1 MPTNIGPVI
10 GIDGEKEYRKQINQI
25 IQQAK
30 TLDAEMKAVT
40 SSFDSQND
48 IQKKLT
54 AQSESLTKQIENQ
67 EKRIDLLQQ
76 MTDKA
81 AQKYGE
87 ADTRTL
93 KWRQAVADATTTLN
107 KMKSELSQVN
117 QELEENASASGTSH
131 LDRLTGAIQDQERE
145 LEGLKT
151 AYQEAVLAKGR
162 DSQEAQDAARK
173 IQALSAD
180 LKENKM
186 DMQQLALEAD
196 ALSGELDDAG
206 NSAKSF
212 QDKMDAAFSTVDK
225 IGTGLSVGV
234 TAPLVALGTAGVKT
248 YLDLD
253 DAASRLV
260 RQTGAATEET
270 EKYRDILE
278 EVYKGGYGES
288 YEDIANSMAT
298 VRQNLG
304 EIDDLDLRILTE
316 DALTLRDTFEYD
328 VTESTRAAKAM
339 MDNFGIS
346 AEDAFNYIVT
356 GSQNGLNYSG
366 ELLDSISEYS
376 VQFAKVG
383 MDADDMFNIFAEG
396 YETGA
401 WNIDKVGDAIK
412 EFSNLVLGGSEST
425 INALKNMGL
434 NVGRVQA
441 DVAAGGEKARDA
453 FFEVV
458 TAIAETEDPFRQATE
473 GTAIFGTMWEDLGP
487 EVVTQLANISDET
500 YDAEGAMDA
509 LNDSMSDAQKAE
521 KNMREAQSALSDIGE
536 SVVEIGL
543 PALESLSGILSDV
556 ADWFD
561 SLDDGGKNMVLTLGG
576 IAVAA
581 GPTVKAIGK
590 IGSAVSGAKK
600 FLDSFK
606 TSTDA
611 ASGAMEAI
619 DAASEGASGK
629 VTNFGSVLTTVGGAA
644 GIVGIATGALLGLG
658 AALDEAWKN
667 DQIDRW
673 SNFASGAQTFVE
685 AMQNADASLEG
696 FDSTLFASAEKQQA
710 LADNMQTIQTR
721 ITEICQTA
729 SSERRGYT
737 QGEVTELE
745 NLFTQ
750 LSETTEQTYSMYT
763 AQIQAIETQAVD
775 AAGQA
780 GQVGINEYIQ
790 LANDWTA
797 KATAAYQEQTQAI
810 EESKT
815 QQLTLL
821 NQQYTTEAERQSQA
835 YQDEYNRIV
844 SQADERLRLAQ
855 ESVAN
860 VTSAYMQGMEQYV
873 DIQDLMQQK
882 TSWHNQRLQEIQ
894 QNHANMMIAIQQD
907 FAGDEEDLQGAM
919 ERENARYANARAT
932 AWTDLAEGMDKS
944 QADALAAYLGMAT
957 YTETYGGEISATT
970 RSMVTGIIQSVD
982 MLPDEVKTPV
992 QDMMST
998 LKNTMQTQ
1006 APDLWAAATD
1016 IGSGIA
1022 NAISRFVHFSRP
1034 DEGPLRYYDR
1044 WMPDFAKGLA
1054 RSAKK
1059 SLPTVRKIGDD
1070 MAKALTPTL
1079 PDYSRQVQAAM
1090 EQMARVEQQAQIYS
1104 DLQSDGIT
1112 VNWDGSP
1119 ADYPASTIQ
1128 ITVNAAPGQ
1137 SEEQIADAVAYRL
1150 QHQVQ
1155 QQRRGR
1161 L

>member
-1 MPTNIGPVI
+1 MPTNIGPII

-40 SSFDSQND
+40 SSFDGQNES
-48 IQKKLT
+48 QKKLT

-93 KWRQAVADATTTLN
+93 KWRQAVADATTALN
-107 KMKSELSQVN
+107 QMRSNLSQVN

-131 LDRLTGAIQDQERE
+131 LERLTGVIQDQERE

-173 IQALSAD
+173 IQALSSD
-180 LKENKM
+180 LKENKT
-186 DMQQLALEAD
+186 DMQQLAREADSLAGELDETGVAAQNAGDGFTVMKGALADLASSGIQSALGGIKDMATSVLDLGEATQEHRSMMLKMQGSAQAFGYEMEFVTEQYQNFYRYLGDDQMAVNAITNLTGMRVSTDTVSQAAEAAIAVWSAYGDSIPIESLTESINESSQVAQVTGVLAD
-196 ALSGELDDAG
+196 ALNWAG
-206 NSAKSF
+206 ISEDEFNIKLQSLS
-212 QDKMDAAFSTVDK
+212 STQER
-225 IGTGLSVGV
+225 
-234 TAPLVALGTAGVKT
+234 A
-248 YLDLD
+248 DLI
-253 DAASRLV
+253 A
-260 RQTGAATEET
+260 QTLNDT
-270 EKYRDILE
+270 
-278 EVYKGGYGES
+278 YGES
-288 YEDIANSMAT
+288 KDWYDENAKSMLDTNDAQRELMDTQSDMAED
-298 VRQNLG
+298 VDNLNV
-304 EIDDLDLRILTE
+304 ELDRLKT
-316 DALTLRDTFEYD
+316 DALEALMPVIED
-328 VTESTRAAKAM
+328 V
-339 MDNFGIS
+339 
-346 AEDAFNYIVT
+346 
-356 GSQNGLNYSG
+356 
-366 ELLDSISEYS
+366 
-376 VQFAKVG
+376 VG
-383 MDADDMFNIFAEG
+383 A
-396 YETGA
+396 
-401 WNIDKVGDAIK
+401 
-412 EFSNLVLGGSEST
+412 
-425 INALKNMGL
+425 
-434 NVGRVQA
+434 
-441 DVAAGGEKARDA
+441 
-453 FFEVV
+453 
-458 TAIAETEDPFRQATE
+458 
-473 GTAIFGTMWEDLGP
+473 
-487 EVVTQLANISDET
+487 ISD
-500 YDAEGAMDA
+500 AV
-509 LNDSMSDAQKAE
+509 N
-521 KNMREAQSALSDIGE
+521 
-536 SVVEIGL
+536 
-543 PALESLSGILSDV
+543 
-556 ADWFD
+556 WFNN
-561 SLDDGGKNMVLTLGG
+561 LDDGTKDTITTIGK
-576 IAVAA
+576 IAVVAV
-581 GPTVKAIGK
+581 PTITAIGK
-590 IGSAVSGAKK
+590 IGSAV
-600 FLDSFK
+600 K
-606 TSTDA
+606 TVKSAIDAFRTATQTANTAMSAVSTA
-611 ASGAMEAI
+611 ASGA
-619 DAASEGASGK
+619 SGGISG
-629 VTNFGSVLTTVGGAA
+629 FGSVLSTVGGAA
-644 GIVGIATGALLGLG
+644 GIVGIATGALMGLG

-696 FDSTLFASAEKQQA
+696 FDLTLFASAEKQQA

-721 ITEICQTA
+721 IAEICQTA

-745 NLFTQ
+745 TLFTQ
-750 LSETTEQTYSMYT
+750 LSELTEQTYSAYT

-810 EESKT
+810 EENKT

-882 TSWHNQRLQEIQ
+882 TSWHNQSLQEIQ
-894 QNHANMMIAIQQD
+894 QNHANMMIAIQQQ
-907 FAGDEEDLQGAM
+907 FAGDEEALQGAM
-919 ERENARYANARAT
+919 ERENADYANAVAT

-957 YTETYGGEISATT
+957 YTETYGGEMTTTT
-970 RSMVTGIIQSVD
+970 REMVAGMIRSIDT
-982 MLPDEVKTPV
+982 LPDEVKTPV

-1022 NAISRFVHFSRP
+1022 NAISSFTHFSRP
-1034 DEGPLRYYDR
+1034 DEGPLREYDK
-1044 WMPDFAKGLA
+1044 WMPDFAEGLA
-1054 RSAKK
+1054 RSAQR
-1059 SLPTVRKIGDD
+1059 SLPTVSKIGDEI
-1070 MAKALTPTL
+1070 AQALTPKL
-1079 PDYSRQVQAAM
+1079 PDYADLLDQT
-1090 EQMARVEQQAQIYS
+1090 MAQSARLQQQAQAYA
-1104 DLQSDGIT
+1104 DLQAGGIT
-1112 VNWDGSP
+1112 VNWDG
-1119 ADYPASTIQ
+1119 YPESQPQTSTIQ
-1128 ITVNAAPGQ
+1128 ITINAAPGQ
-1137 SEEQIADAVAYRL
+1137 SEEQIANEVAYRL

>member
-10 GIDGEKEYRKQINQI
+10 GVDGEKEYRKQINQI

-40 SSFDSQND
+40 SSFDGQND
-48 IQKKLT
+48 SQKKLT

-93 KWRQAVADATTTLN
+93 KWRQAVADATTALN
-107 KMKSELSQVN
+107 QMRSNLSQVN

-131 LDRLTGAIQDQERE
+131 LERLTGVIQDQERE
-145 LEGLKT
+145 LEELKV

-173 IQALSAD
+173 IQSLSTD
-180 LKENKM
+180 LKENKT
-186 DMQQLALEAD
+186 DMQQLAREAD
-196 ALSGELDDAG
+196 SLAGELDDAG
-206 NSAKSF
+206 NSA
-212 QDKMDAAFSTVDK
+212 DKASGGFTVMKGALADLASSG
-225 IGTGLSVGV
+225 IQS
-234 TAPLVALGTAGVKT
+234 ALGGIKDMATSV
-248 YLDLD
+248 LDLGEATQEHRSMMLKMQGSAQAFGYEMEFVTEQYQNFYRYLGD
-253 DAASRLV
+253 DQMAVNAITNLTGMRVSTETVSQAAEAAIAVWASYGDSIPIESLTESINESSQVAQVTGVLADALNWAGISEDEFNIKLQSLSSTQERADLIA
-260 RQTGAATEET
+260 QTLNDT
-270 EKYRDILE
+270 
-278 EVYKGGYGES
+278 YGES
-288 YEDIANSMAT
+288 KDWYDENAKSMLDTNDAQRELMDTQSDMAED
-298 VRQNLG
+298 VDNLNV
-304 EIDDLDLRILTE
+304 ELDRLKT
-316 DALTLRDTFEYD
+316 DALE
-328 VTESTRAAKAM
+328 AM
-339 MDNFGIS
+339 MPVI
-346 AEDAFNYIVT
+346 EDV
-356 GSQNGLNYSG
+356 
-366 ELLDSISEYS
+366 
-376 VQFAKVG
+376 VG
-383 MDADDMFNIFAEG
+383 A
-396 YETGA
+396 
-401 WNIDKVGDAIK
+401 
-412 EFSNLVLGGSEST
+412 
-425 INALKNMGL
+425 
-434 NVGRVQA
+434 
-441 DVAAGGEKARDA
+441 
-453 FFEVV
+453 
-458 TAIAETEDPFRQATE
+458 
-473 GTAIFGTMWEDLGP
+473 
-487 EVVTQLANISDET
+487 ISD
-500 YDAEGAMDA
+500 AV
-509 LNDSMSDAQKAE
+509 N
-521 KNMREAQSALSDIGE
+521 
-536 SVVEIGL
+536 
-543 PALESLSGILSDV
+543 
-556 ADWFD
+556 WFNN
-561 SLDDGGKNMVLTLGG
+561 LDDGTKDMITTIGK
-576 IAVAA
+576 IAVVAV
-581 GPTVKAIGK
+581 PTVTAIGK

-600 FLDSFK
+600 LIDSFK
-606 TSTDA
+606 TSTEA
-611 ASGAMEAI
+611 ASTAMQAV
-619 DAASEGASGK
+619 DTASEGASGK
-629 VTNFGSVLTTVGGAA
+629 ISGFGGVLSTVGGAA

-696 FDSTLFASAEKQQA
+696 FDLTLFASAEKQQA

-745 NLFTQ
+745 TLFTQ
-750 LSETTEQTYSMYT
+750 LSELTEQTYSAYT

-821 NQQYTTEAERQSQA
+821 NQQYTTEAARQTQA

-844 SQADERLRLAQ
+844 NQADERLRLAQ

-882 TSWHNQRLQEIQ
+882 TSWHNQSLQEIQ
-894 QNHANMMIAIQQD
+894 QNHANMMIAIQQQ
-907 FAGDEEDLQGAM
+907 FAGDEEALQGAM
-919 ERENARYANARAT
+919 ERENADYANAIAT

-982 MLPDEVKTPV
+982 MLPDEVKTPI
-992 QDMMST
+992 QDMMGT

-1054 RSAKK
+1054 RSAQK

-1070 MAKALTPTL
+1070 MAKALTLTL
-1079 PDYSRQVQAAM
+1079 PDYSKQVRAAM
-1090 EQMARVEQQAQIYS
+1090 EQMDRVEQQAQIYS

>member
-10 GIDGEKEYRKQINQI
+10 GVDGEKEYRKQINQI

-40 SSFDSQND
+40 SSFDGQND
-48 IQKKLT
+48 SQKKLT
-54 AQSESLTKQIENQ
+54 AQSESLTKQVENQ

-93 KWRQAVADATTTLN
+93 KWRKAVADATTALN
-107 KMKSELSQVN
+107 QMRSNLSQVN

-131 LDRLTGAIQDQERE
+131 LERLTGVIRDQEKE
-145 LEGLKT
+145 LEELKT

-173 IQALSAD
+173 IQSLSTD
-180 LKENKM
+180 LKENKT
-186 DMQQLALEAD
+186 DMQQLAREADSLAGELDETGVAAQNAGDGFTVMKGALADLASSGIQSALGGIKDMATSVLDLGEATQEHRSMMLKMQGSAQAFGYEMEFVTEQYQNFYRYLGDDQMAVNAITNLTGMRVSTETVSQAAEAAIAVWSAYGDSIPIESLTESINESSQVAQVTGVLAD
-196 ALSGELDDAG
+196 ALNWAG
-206 NSAKSF
+206 ISEDEFNIKLQSLS
-212 QDKMDAAFSTVDK
+212 STQER
-225 IGTGLSVGV
+225 
-234 TAPLVALGTAGVKT
+234 A
-248 YLDLD
+248 DLI
-253 DAASRLV
+253 A
-260 RQTGAATEET
+260 QTLNDT
-270 EKYRDILE
+270 
-278 EVYKGGYGES
+278 YGES
-288 YEDIANSMAT
+288 KDWYDENAKSMLDTNDAQRELMDTQSDMAED
-298 VRQNLG
+298 VDNLNV
-304 EIDDLDLRILTE
+304 ELDRLKT
-316 DALTLRDTFEYD
+316 DALEALMPVIED
-328 VTESTRAAKAM
+328 V
-339 MDNFGIS
+339 
-346 AEDAFNYIVT
+346 
-356 GSQNGLNYSG
+356 
-366 ELLDSISEYS
+366 
-376 VQFAKVG
+376 VG
-383 MDADDMFNIFAEG
+383 A
-396 YETGA
+396 
-401 WNIDKVGDAIK
+401 
-412 EFSNLVLGGSEST
+412 
-425 INALKNMGL
+425 
-434 NVGRVQA
+434 
-441 DVAAGGEKARDA
+441 
-453 FFEVV
+453 
-458 TAIAETEDPFRQATE
+458 
-473 GTAIFGTMWEDLGP
+473 
-487 EVVTQLANISDET
+487 ISD
-500 YDAEGAMDA
+500 AV
-509 LNDSMSDAQKAE
+509 N
-521 KNMREAQSALSDIGE
+521 
-536 SVVEIGL
+536 
-543 PALESLSGILSDV
+543 
-556 ADWFD
+556 WFNN
-561 SLDDGGKNMVLTLGG
+561 LDDGTKDMITTVGK
-576 IAVAA
+576 IAVVAV
-581 GPTVKAIGK
+581 PTVAAIGK
-590 IGSAVSGAKK
+590 IGSAVKTVKSTIDTFRTATQAANDTLGAV
-600 FLDSFK
+600 
-606 TSTDA
+606 STA
-611 ASGAMEAI
+611 ASGA
-619 DAASEGASGK
+619 SGGISG
-629 VTNFGSVLTTVGGAA
+629 FGSVLSTVGGAA
-644 GIVGIATGALLGLG
+644 GIVGIATGALMGLG

-696 FDSTLFASAEKQQA
+696 FDLTLFASAEKQQA

-745 NLFTQ
+745 TLFTQ
-750 LSETTEQTYSMYT
+750 LSELTEQTYSAYT

-821 NQQYTTEAERQSQA
+821 NQQYDTEAARQTQA

-844 SQADERLRLAQ
+844 NQADERLRLAQ

-882 TSWHNQRLQEIQ
+882 TSWHNQSLQEIQ
-894 QNHANMMIAIQQD
+894 QNHANMMIAIQQQ
-907 FAGDEEDLQGAM
+907 FAGDEEALQGAM
-919 ERENARYANARAT
+919 ERENADYANAVAT

-944 QADALAAYLGMAT
+944 QADALATYLGMAT

-970 RSMVTGIIQSVD
+970 RRMVTGIIQSVD

-1022 NAISRFVHFSRP
+1022 NAINSFIHFSRP
-1034 DEGPLRYYDR
+1034 DKGPLRYYDR

-1054 RSAKK
+1054 RSAQK

-1070 MAKALTPTL
+1070 MAQALTPTL
-1079 PDYSRQVQAAM
+1079 PDYSKQVQDAM
-1090 EQMARVEQQAQIYS
+1090 EQMARVERQAQIYS

>member
-10 GIDGEKEYRKQINQI
+10 GVDGEKEYRKQINQI

-48 IQKKLT
+48 SQKKLT

-93 KWRQAVADATTTLN
+93 KWRQAVADATTALN

-117 QELEENASASGTSH
+117 QELEETNSASGTSH
-131 LDRLTGAIQDQERE
+131 LDRLTDAIQKQEQE

-173 IQALSAD
+173 IQSLSAD
-180 LKENKM
+180 LKENKT
-186 DMQQLALEAD
+186 DMQQLAREAD
-196 ALSGELDDAG
+196 SLAGELDDTGTAAQNAG
-206 NSAKSF
+206 DGF
-212 QDKMDAAFSTVDK
+212 TVMK
-225 IGTGLSVGV
+225 GTIADLASSGIQS
-234 TAPLVALGTAGVKT
+234 ALGGIKDMATSI
-248 YLDLD
+248 LDLGDATQEHRSMMLKMEGSAQAFGYEMEFVTEQYQNFYRYLGD
-253 DAASRLV
+253 DQMAVNAITNLTGMRVSTDTVSQAAEAAIAVWASYGDSIPIESLTESINESSQVAQVTGVLADALNWAGISEDEFNTKLQSLSSTQERADLIA
-260 RQTGAATEET
+260 QTLNDT
-270 EKYRDILE
+270 
-278 EVYKGGYGES
+278 YGES
-288 YEDIANSMAT
+288 KAWYDENAQSMLDTNDAQRELMDTQSDMAED
-298 VRQNLG
+298 VDNLNV
-304 EIDDLDLRILTE
+304 ELDRLKT
-316 DALTLRDTFEYD
+316 DALEALMPVIED
-328 VTESTRAAKAM
+328 V
-339 MDNFGIS
+339 
-346 AEDAFNYIVT
+346 
-356 GSQNGLNYSG
+356 
-366 ELLDSISEYS
+366 
-376 VQFAKVG
+376 
-383 MDADDMFNIFAEG
+383 
-396 YETGA
+396 
-401 WNIDKVGDAIK
+401 VGD
-412 EFSNLVLGGSEST
+412 
-425 INALKNMGL
+425 
-434 NVGRVQA
+434 
-441 DVAAGGEKARDA
+441 
-453 FFEVV
+453 
-458 TAIAETEDPFRQATE
+458 
-473 GTAIFGTMWEDLGP
+473 
-487 EVVTQLANISDET
+487 ISD
-500 YDAEGAMDA
+500 AV
-509 LNDSMSDAQKAE
+509 N
-521 KNMREAQSALSDIGE
+521 
-536 SVVEIGL
+536 
-543 PALESLSGILSDV
+543 
-556 ADWFD
+556 WFNN
-561 SLDDGGKNMVLTLGG
+561 LDDGTKDMITTFGKIAVVAVPTVAAFGKIRSAVKTVKSTIDTFRTATQAANDTLG
-576 IAVAA
+576 AVN
-581 GPTVKAIGK
+581 T
-590 IGSAVSGAKK
+590 
-600 FLDSFK
+600 
-606 TSTDA
+606 A
-611 ASGAMEAI
+611 ASGA
-619 DAASEGASGK
+619 SGGISG
-629 VTNFGSVLTTVGGAA
+629 FGSVLSTVGGAA

-673 SNFASGAQTFVE
+673 TNFASGAQTFTE

-696 FDSTLFASAEKQQA
+696 FDLTLFASAEKQQT

-745 NLFTQ
+745 NLFDQ

-780 GQVGINEYIQ
+780 GQIGINEYIQ

-797 KATAAYQEQTQAI
+797 KATEAYQEQTQAI

-844 SQADERLRLAQ
+844 NQADERLRLAQ

-882 TSWHNQRLQEIQ
+882 TSWHNQSLQEIQ
-894 QNHANMMIAIQQD
+894 QNHANMLISIQQQ
-907 FAGDEEDLQGAM
+907 FAGDEEALQGAM
-919 ERENARYANARAT
+919 ERENADYANAVAT

-944 QADALAAYLGMAT
+944 QADALAAYMGMAT
-957 YTETYGGEISATT
+957 YTETYGGEMTTTT
-970 RSMVTGIIQSVD
+970 REMVAGMIRSIDS
-982 MLPDEVKTPV
+982 LPDEVKTPV

-998 LKNTMQTQ
+998 LQSTMQTQ
-1006 APDLWAAATD
+1006 APDLWAAAKD

-1022 NAISRFVHFSRP
+1022 NAIYSFIHFSRP

-1054 RSAKK
+1054 KSAQK
-1059 SLPTVRKIGDD
+1059 SLPTVRKIGDE
-1070 MAKALTPTL
+1070 MAQALTPTL
-1079 PDYSRQVQAAM
+1079 PDYSQQVREAM
-1090 EQMARVEQQAQIYS
+1090 ERMAQVERQAQIYS

-1137 SEEQIADAVAYRL
+1137 SEEQIADLVAYRL

>member
-40 SSFDSQND
+40 SSFDSQSD
-48 IQKKLT
+48 SQKKLT

-93 KWRQAVADATTTLN
+93 KWRQAVADATTALN
-107 KMKSELSQVN
+107 KMKSDLSQVN

-131 LDRLTGAIQDQERE
+131 LDRLTDAIQKQEQE

-162 DSQEAQDAARK
+162 DSQEAQDASRK
-173 IQALSAD
+173 IQSLSAD
-180 LKENKM
+180 LKENKT
-186 DMQQLALEAD
+186 DMQQLAREAD
-196 ALSGELDDAG
+196 SLAGELDD
-206 NSAKSF
+206 
-212 QDKMDAAFSTVDK
+212 
-225 IGTGLSVGV
+225 
-234 TAPLVALGTAGVKT
+234 
-248 YLDLD
+248 
-253 DAASRLV
+253 
-260 RQTGAATEET
+260 TGAAAQNAGDGFTIMKGTISDLASSGIQSALGGIKDMATSVLDLGDATREHRSMMLKMEGSAQSFGYEMDFVTQKYQEFYRYLGDDQMAVNAITNLTGMRVSTETVSEAAEAAIAVWASYGDSIPIESLT
-270 EKYRDILE
+270 ESINESSQVAQVTGVLADALNWAGISEDEFNIKLQSLSSTQERADLIAQTLNDT
-278 EVYKGGYGES
+278 YGES
-288 YEDIANSMAT
+288 KDWYDENAKSMLDTNDAQRELMDTQSDMAED
-298 VRQNLG
+298 VDNLNV
-304 EIDDLDLRILTE
+304 ELDRLKT
-316 DALTLRDTFEYD
+316 DALEALMPVIED
-328 VTESTRAAKAM
+328 V
-339 MDNFGIS
+339 
-346 AEDAFNYIVT
+346 
-356 GSQNGLNYSG
+356 
-366 ELLDSISEYS
+366 
-376 VQFAKVG
+376 VG
-383 MDADDMFNIFAEG
+383 A
-396 YETGA
+396 
-401 WNIDKVGDAIK
+401 
-412 EFSNLVLGGSEST
+412 
-425 INALKNMGL
+425 
-434 NVGRVQA
+434 
-441 DVAAGGEKARDA
+441 
-453 FFEVV
+453 
-458 TAIAETEDPFRQATE
+458 
-473 GTAIFGTMWEDLGP
+473 
-487 EVVTQLANISDET
+487 ISD
-500 YDAEGAMDA
+500 AV
-509 LNDSMSDAQKAE
+509 N
-521 KNMREAQSALSDIGE
+521 
-536 SVVEIGL
+536 
-543 PALESLSGILSDV
+543 
-556 ADWFD
+556 WFNN
-561 SLDDGGKNMVLTLGG
+561 LDDGTKDMITTVGK
-576 IAVAA
+576 IAVVAV
-581 GPTVKAIGK
+581 PTVAAIGK
-590 IGSAVSGAKK
+590 IGSAVKTVKSTIDTFRTATQAANDTLGAVSK
-600 FLDSFK
+600 
-606 TSTDA
+606 A
-611 ASGAMEAI
+611 ASGA
-619 DAASEGASGK
+619 SGGISS
-629 VTNFGSVLTTVGGAA
+629 FGSVLSTVGGAA

-673 SNFASGAQTFVE
+673 SNFASGAQTFTE

-696 FDSTLFASAEKQQA
+696 FDLTLFASAEKQQT

-745 NLFTQ
+745 TLFTQ
-750 LSETTEQTYSMYT
+750 LSELTEQTYSAYT
-763 AQIQAIETQAVD
+763 AQIQAIETQAVA

-835 YQDEYNRIV
+835 YQDEYDRIV

-882 TSWHNQRLQEIQ
+882 TSWHNQSLQEIQ
-894 QNHANMMIAIQQD
+894 QNHANMMIAIQQQ
-907 FAGDEEDLQGAM
+907 FAGDEEAIQGAM
-919 ERENARYANARAT
+919 KRVNADYANAVAT

-970 RSMVTGIIQSVD
+970 RRMVTGIIQSID
-982 MLPDEVKTPV
+982 MLPDEVKTPI
-992 QDMMST
+992 QDMMGT

-1022 NAISRFVHFSRP
+1022 NAISRFIHFSRP

-1054 RSAKK
+1054 KSAQK
-1059 SLPTVRKIGDD
+1059 SLPTVRKIGDE
-1070 MAKALTPTL
+1070 MAQALTPTL
-1079 PDYSRQVQAAM
+1079 PDYSQQVREAM
-1090 EQMARVEQQAQIYS
+1090 ERMAHVEQQAQIYS

-1128 ITVNAAPGQ
+1128 ITVNAALGQ
-1137 SEEQIADAVAYRL
+1137 SEEQIADLVAYRL

>member
-10 GIDGEKEYRKQINQI
+10 GVDGEKEYRKQINQI

-48 IQKKLT
+48 SQKKLT

-93 KWRQAVADATTTLN
+93 KWRQAVADATTALN
-107 KMKSELSQVN
+107 GMQSELSQVN
-117 QELEENASASGTSH
+117 QNLDGLSTEFEEA
-131 LDRLTGAIQDQERE
+131 Q
-145 LEGLKT
+145 KT
-151 AYQEAVLAKGR
+151 A
-162 DSQEAQDAARK
+162 S
-173 IQALSAD
+173 
-180 LKENKM
+180 
-186 DMQQLALEAD
+186 
-196 ALSGELDDAG
+196 
-206 NSAKSF
+206 SF
-212 QDKMDAAFSTVDK
+212 QEEMDTVFSSVDK

-248 YLDLD
+248 YLDLN
-253 DAASRLV
+253 DAAAKLV
-260 RQTGAATEET
+260 AQTGATAEET
-270 EKYRDILE
+270 EKYQDILE
-278 EVYKGGYGES
+278 EIYQGGYGED
-288 YEDIANSMAT
+288 YEDIASSMAK

-304 EIDDLDLRILTE
+304 EMDDLNLRKLTE
-316 DALTLRDTFEYD
+316 DALQIRDTLGYD
-328 VTESTRAAKAM
+328 VAESTRAAKAL

-346 AEDAFNYIVT
+346 AKDAFGYIVS
-356 GSQNGLNYSG
+356 GSQNGLDYSG

-376 VQFAKVG
+376 VQFAKLG
-383 MDADDMFNIFAEG
+383 LDADDMFNIFQTG
-396 YETGA
+396 YETGS
-401 WNIDKVGDAIK
+401 WNLDKMGDAIK
-412 EFSNLVLGGSEST
+412 ELSIRVIDGSETTQQGFEAIGLST
-425 INALKNMGL
+425 DEMSAKF
-434 NVGRVQA
+434 A
-441 DVAAGGEKARDA
+441 KGGESAQEA
-453 FFEVV
+453 FQETVS
-458 TAIAETEDPFRQATE
+458 ALAEMKDPLEQNIA
-473 GTAIFGTMWEDLGP
+473 GVNLFGTMWEDLGP
-487 EVVTQLANISDET
+487 EVVTQLAEISDET
-500 YDAEGAMDA
+500 YGAEGAMDA
-509 LNDSMSDAQKAE
+509 LNDSMSDAKKAE
-521 KNMREAQSALSDIGE
+521 KNMREAQSALSEIGD
-536 SVVEIGL
+536 SLVSIGL
-543 PALESLSGILSDV
+543 PVLEKFSDV
-556 ADWFD
+556 LGDVSDWFD

-606 TSTDA
+606 TSSEAASTAMQAVNTA
-611 ASGAMEAI
+611 ASGA
-619 DAASEGASGK
+619 SGGISG
-629 VTNFGSVLTTVGGAA
+629 FGSVLSTVGGAA

-696 FDSTLFASAEKQQA
+696 FDLTLFASNEKQQA
-710 LADNMQTIQTR
+710 LADNMQTIQNR

-745 NLFTQ
+745 TLFSQ
-750 LSETTEQTYSMYT
+750 LSEVTEQTYSAYT

-775 AAGQA
+775 AAKQA

-790 LANDWTA
+790 MAGDWTA

-882 TSWHNQRLQEIQ
+882 TSWNNQSLQEIQ
-894 QNHANMMIAIQQD
+894 QNHANMMISIQQQ
-907 FAGDEEDLQGAM
+907 FADDQDALQGAM
-919 ERENARYANARAT
+919 EKENAEYANAIAT
-932 AWTDLAEGMDKS
+932 AWGDLAEGLDKD
-944 QADALAAYLGMAT
+944 QASALASYIGMAT
-957 YTETYGGEISATT
+957 YTETYGGEMTANT
-970 RSMVTGIIQSVD
+970 REMVAGMIRSIDS
-982 MLPDEVKTPV
+982 LPDEVKTPV

-998 LKNTMQTQ
+998 LQTTMQTQ
-1006 APDLWAAATD
+1006 APNLWAAAKD

-1022 NAISRFVHFSRP
+1022 NAISSFIHFSRP

-1054 RSAKK
+1054 RSAQK

-1079 PDYSRQVQAAM
+1079 PDYSQQVREAM
-1090 EQMARVEQQAQIYS
+1090 EQMSRVEQQAQIYS
-1104 DLQSDGIT
+1104 DLQSGGIT

-1128 ITVNAAPGQ
+1128 ITVNAALGQ

>member
-10 GIDGEKEYRKQINQI
+10 GVDGEKEYRKQINQI

-40 SSFDSQND
+40 SSFDGQND
-48 IQKKLT
+48 SQKKLA

-93 KWRQAVADATTTLN
+93 KWRQAVADATTALN
-107 KMKSELSQVN
+107 QMRSNLSQVN

-131 LDRLTGAIQDQERE
+131 LERLTGVIQDQERE
-145 LEGLKT
+145 LEELKV

-173 IQALSAD
+173 IQSLSTD
-180 LKENKM
+180 LKENKT
-186 DMQQLALEAD
+186 DMQQLAREAD
-196 ALSGELDDAG
+196 SLAGELDDTGTAAQNAG
-206 NSAKSF
+206 DGF
-212 QDKMDAAFSTVDK
+212 TVMKGALADLASSG
-225 IGTGLSVGV
+225 IQS
-234 TAPLVALGTAGVKT
+234 ALGGIKDMATSV
-248 YLDLD
+248 LDLGEATQEHRSMMLKMQGSAQAFGYEMEFVTEQYQNFYRYLGD
-253 DAASRLV
+253 DQMAVNAITNLTGMRVSTDTVSEAAEAAIAVWASYGDSIPIESLTESINESSQVAQVTGVLADALNWAGISEDEFNTKLQSLSSTQERADLIA
-260 RQTGAATEET
+260 QTLNDT
-270 EKYRDILE
+270 
-278 EVYKGGYGES
+278 YGES
-288 YEDIANSMAT
+288 KDWYDENAKSMLDTNDAQRELMDTQSDMAED
-298 VRQNLG
+298 VDNLNV
-304 EIDDLDLRILTE
+304 ELDRLKT
-316 DALTLRDTFEYD
+316 DALEALMPVIED
-328 VTESTRAAKAM
+328 V
-339 MDNFGIS
+339 
-346 AEDAFNYIVT
+346 
-356 GSQNGLNYSG
+356 
-366 ELLDSISEYS
+366 
-376 VQFAKVG
+376 VG
-383 MDADDMFNIFAEG
+383 A
-396 YETGA
+396 
-401 WNIDKVGDAIK
+401 
-412 EFSNLVLGGSEST
+412 
-425 INALKNMGL
+425 
-434 NVGRVQA
+434 
-441 DVAAGGEKARDA
+441 
-453 FFEVV
+453 
-458 TAIAETEDPFRQATE
+458 
-473 GTAIFGTMWEDLGP
+473 
-487 EVVTQLANISDET
+487 ISD
-500 YDAEGAMDA
+500 AV
-509 LNDSMSDAQKAE
+509 N
-521 KNMREAQSALSDIGE
+521 
-536 SVVEIGL
+536 
-543 PALESLSGILSDV
+543 
-556 ADWFD
+556 WFNN
-561 SLDDGGKNMVLTLGG
+561 LDDGTKDMITTVGK
-576 IAVAA
+576 IAVVAV
-581 GPTVKAIGK
+581 PTVAAIGK
-590 IGSAVSGAKK
+590 IGSAVKTVKSTIDTFRTATQAANDTLGAV
-600 FLDSFK
+600 
-606 TSTDA
+606 STA
-611 ASGAMEAI
+611 ASGA
-619 DAASEGASGK
+619 SGGISG
-629 VTNFGSVLTTVGGAA
+629 FGSVLSTVGGAA

-673 SNFASGAQTFVE
+673 SNFASGAQTFTE

-696 FDSTLFASAEKQQA
+696 FDLTLFASAEKQQA

-780 GQVGINEYIQ
+780 GQIGVNEYIQ

-810 EESKT
+810 EENKT

-882 TSWHNQRLQEIQ
+882 TSWHNQSLQEIQ
-894 QNHANMMIAIQQD
+894 QNHANMMIAIQQQ
-907 FAGDEEDLQGAM
+907 FAGDEEALQGAM
-919 ERENARYANARAT
+919 ERENADYANAVAT

-982 MLPDEVKTPV
+982 MLPDEVKTPI
-992 QDMMST
+992 QDMMGT

-1022 NAISRFVHFSRP
+1022 NAISAWTHFSRP
-1034 DEGPLRYYDR
+1034 DKGPLRYYDR

-1054 RSAKK
+1054 RSAQK
-1059 SLPTVRKIGDD
+1059 SLPIVNQIGEE
-1070 MAKALTPTL
+1070 MAKAMTPTL
-1079 PDYSRQVQAAM
+1079 PDYRGQVRAAM
-1090 EQMARVEQQAQIYS
+1090 EQMDRVEQQAQIYS
-1104 DLQSDGIT
+1104 DLQSGGIT